1 MDRTIINL
9 NKYKIVARGEN
20 CLLQVE
26 DHHEKL
32 GFYITSYLKAK
43 NPMEAEHLVVQVLMK
58 ELKAYYHLEVGD
70 HDPPRIFVE
79 KIEELESFDGIEL
92 PGSGFAFFKPKLK

>member
-1 MDRTIINL
+1 M
-9 NKYKIVARGEN
+9 
-20 CLLQVE
+20 LQVE
-26 DHHEKL
+26 DRLEKL

-43 NPMEAEHLVVQVLMK
+43 NPMEAEHLVVQVLMN
-58 ELKAYYHLEVGD
+58 ELKAYHHLKTVD

-92 PGSGFAFFKPKLK
+92 PGSGFTFFKA